1 MAKKNNTLKYVLIGA
16 GILLVVAVAGNK
28 LGWFGKSENTKV
40 AVEKAE
46 KRTIVET
53 VSASGKV
60 QPEIEVKLSAEVSG
74 EVVELHVKEGDVVK
88 KGQLLCRVRPD
99 VLQSGFDRA
108 VASLNSQKAS
118 LASTQQQLKQAEA
131 NFANVSAKYKRNQEL
146 FNKKVLSAAE
156 FDAVK
161 AEFEGS
167 KANLESV
174 RQNVVASRFGV
185 EQSDAVVK
193 EAGANLAKTSIFA
206 PVNGVISK
214 LSIELG
220 DRILG
225 TSQMAGTEIMRI
237 SNLSSMEVS
246 VDVNESDINRVSIG
260 DLADIEV
267 DAFQNQKF
275 KGEVTEI
282 ASSSSIV
289 GTSTDQV
296 TNFSVKVRILPE
308 SYAKLVRS
316 DSANPSPFRPGLSAT
331 VDIQTEQYSG
341 IAVPIQSVTTREKKR
356 EISEKENEVKPASAK
371 DEKDKLKDAEPVK
384 EYVFVYSAGKVKQ
397 VLVTTGIQD
406 DTYILIKTGLKGG
419 EEVVSLPFT
428 AISKTLKDSAVV
440 EKVDKEKLFA
450 GEKKD

>member
-16 GILLVVAVAGNK
+16 ALLLTVAIAGNK
-28 LGWFGKSENTKV
+28 LGWFGKSEVTKV
-40 AVEKAE
+40 AIEKAE

-74 EVVELHVKEGDVVK
+74 EVVELHVREGDVVK

-99 VLQSGFDRA
+99 VLQSGYDRA
-108 VASLNSQKAS
+108 IASLNSQKAS

-131 NFANVSAKYKRNQEL
+131 NFANVAAKYKRNQEL
-146 FNKKVLSAAE
+146 FEKKVLSAAE

-185 EQSDAVVK
+185 DQSDAVVK

-206 PVNGVISK
+206 PVDGVISK

-267 DAFQNQKF
+267 DAFQGQKF

-282 ASSSSIV
+282 ASSSNIV

-296 TNFSVKVRILPE
+296 TNFTVKVRILPE
-308 SYAKLVRS
+308 SYAKLVRP

-331 VDIQTEQYSG
+331 VDIQTEQYTG
-341 IAVPIQSVTTREKKR
+341 IAVPIQAVTTREKK
-356 EISEKENEVKPASAK
+356 K
-371 DEKDKLKDAEPVK
+371 DLKNSDESRVQDDKSNDMSSVK
-384 EYVFVYSAGKVKQ
+384 EYVFVYNAGKVKQ

-406 DTYILIKTGLKGG
+406 DTYILIKSGLKGG

-450 GEKKD
+450 SEKKD

>member
-28 LGWFGKSENTKV
+28 LGWFGKIEVIQV
-40 AVEKAE
+40 AIEKAQ

-88 KGQLLCRVRPD
+88 KGQLLCKVRPD

-146 FNKKVLSAAE
+146 FAKKVLSAAE

-161 AEFEGS
+161 AEFES
-167 KANLESV
+167 SRANLESV

-193 EAGANLAKTSIFA
+193 EAGANLAKTTIYA
-206 PVNGVISK
+206 PVDGVISK

-246 VDVNESDINRVSIG
+246 VDVNESDINRVTVG
-260 DLADIEV
+260 DLAEIEV

-296 TNFSVKVRILPE
+296 TNFTVKVRIIPE
-308 SYAKLVRS
+308 SYAKLVRP

-331 VDIQTEQYSG
+331 VDIQTEQYTG
-341 IAVPIQSVTTREKKR
+341 IAVPIQSVTTREKKK
-356 EISEKENEVKPASAK
+356 EVNVSEGDVKPTSAK
-371 DEKDKLKDAEPVK
+371 EEKDELKDADPIK
-384 EYVFVYSAGKVKQ
+384 EHVFVYSAGKVKQ

-406 DTYILIKTGLKGG
+406 DMYILIKSGLKGG

-428 AISKTLKDSAVV
+428 AISKTLKDSAIV
-440 EKVDKEKLFA
+440 EKVEKEKLFA
-450 GEKKD
+450 GEKKK

>member
-16 GILLVVAVAGNK
+16 GLLLTVAIAGNK
-28 LGWFGKSENTKV
+28 LGWFGKSEVTKV
-40 AVEKAE
+40 AIEKAE

-74 EVVELHVKEGDVVK
+74 EVVELHVREGDVVK

-99 VLQSGFDRA
+99 VLQSGYDRA

-131 NFANVSAKYKRNQEL
+131 NFANVAAKYKRNQEL
-146 FNKKVLSAAE
+146 FEKKVLSAAE

-206 PVNGVISK
+206 PVDGVISK

-267 DAFQNQKF
+267 DAFQGQKF

-282 ASSSSIV
+282 ASSSNIV

-296 TNFSVKVRILPE
+296 TNFTVKVRILPE
-308 SYAKLVRS
+308 SYAKLVRP

-331 VDIQTEQYSG
+331 VDIQTEQFTG
-341 IAVPIQSVTTREKKR
+341 IAVPIQAVTTREKK
-356 EISEKENEVKPASAK
+356 K
-371 DEKDKLKDAEPVK
+371 DLKNSDESRAQNDKSNDMSSVK
-384 EYVFVYSAGKVKQ
+384 EYVFVYNAGKVNQ

-406 DTYILIKTGLKGG
+406 DTYILIKSGLKGG

-450 GEKKD
+450 SEKKD

>member
-28 LGWFGKSENTKV
+28 LGWFGKSEVIQV
-40 AVEKAE
+40 AIEKAQ

-88 KGQLLCRVRPD
+88 KGQLLCKVRPD

-146 FNKKVLSAAE
+146 FAKKVLSAAE

-161 AEFEGS
+161 AEFQS
-167 KANLESV
+167 SRANLESV

-193 EAGANLAKTSIFA
+193 EAGANLAKTTIYA
-206 PVNGVISK
+206 PVDGVISK

-246 VDVNESDINRVSIG
+246 VDVNESDINRVSVG
-260 DLADIEV
+260 DLAEIEV

-296 TNFSVKVRILPE
+296 TNFTVKVRIIPE
-308 SYAKLVRS
+308 SYAKLVRP

-331 VDIQTEQYSG
+331 VDIQTEQYTG
-341 IAVPIQSVTTREKKR
+341 IAVPIQSVTTREKKK
-356 EISEKENEVKPASAK
+356 EINASEGEIKPTSAK
-371 DEKDKLKDAEPVK
+371 EEKDKLKDADPIK
-384 EYVFVYSAGKVKQ
+384 EYVFVYNAGKVKQ

-406 DTYILIKTGLKGG
+406 DTYILIKSGLKGG

-428 AISKTLKDSAVV
+428 AISKALKDSAIV
-440 EKVDKEKLFA
+440 EKVEKEKLFA
-450 GEKKD
+450 GEKKK

>member
-28 LGWFGKSENTKV
+28 LGWFGKSENTQV

-146 FNKKVLSAAE
+146 FSKKVLSAAE

-341 IAVPIQSVTTREKKR
+341 IAVPIQSVTTREKKK
-356 EISEKENEVKPASAK
+356 EINESEGEVKPASAK

>member
-16 GILLVVAVAGNK
+16 GILVVVAVAGNK
-28 LGWFGKSENTKV
+28 LGWFGKRDVTQV
-40 AVEKAE
+40 AVEKVE
-46 KRTIVET
+46 KRTIIET

-74 EVVELHVKEGDVVK
+74 EVVELLVKEGDVVK
-88 KGQLLCRVRPD
+88 KGQLLCKVRPD

-118 LASTQQQLKQAEA
+118 LASTQQQLKQVEA
-131 NFANVSAKYKRNQEL
+131 NFANIAAKYKRNQEL
-146 FNKKVLSAAE
+146 FTKKVISAAE

-161 AEFEGS
+161 AEYEGL
-167 KANLESV
+167 KASLEAT

-185 EQSDAVVK
+185 EQSNAVVK
-193 EAGANLAKTSIFA
+193 EAGANLAKTTINA
-206 PVNGVISK
+206 PVDGVISK

-246 VDVNESDINRVSIG
+246 VDVNESDINRVSVG

-282 ASSSSIV
+282 ASSSSVV

-296 TNFSVKVRILPE
+296 TNFTVKVRILPE

-316 DSANPSPFRPGLSAT
+316 DAANPSPFRPGLSAT
-331 VDIQTEQYSG
+331 VDIQTEQFTG
-341 IAVPIQSVTTREKKR
+341 IAVPIQSVTTREKKK
-356 EISEKENEVKPASAK
+356 EIKETEKGAKPVNAS

-384 EYVFVYSAGKVKQ
+384 EYVFVYNAGKVKQ

-406 DTYILIKTGLKGG
+406 DTYILIKSGLKGG

-428 AISKTLKDSAVV
+428 AISKTLKDSALV

-450 GEKKD
+450 SEKKE